1 MYHFIACLYA
11 GNFDGFVEE
20 RMDMVEEFMEDLN
33 GIKFFT
39 SESYQ
44 VAIMHLMQQHSF
56 TQAREVLQRAKS
68 RFEGEREYLLLDVL
82 IEYWTQRR
90 TEAERKAKAYY
101 AQTSEPIFLL
111 IRAAL
116 QAIKKNYTK
125 AEDLFE
131 EFFEQYEDP
140 DYLPH
145 ERLMHFALYLNSDLF
160 EDSKENEEEFMERSI
175 MIKKLVIEALKDDDA
190 GIGELKAF
198 ASEFFRMENIQV
210 ATNILNSII
219 DRDPYDKEAWGFLS
233 FVLFQDERYA
243 EAAEALK
250 TRIAI
255 KDIDP
260 MIYYNCGYCHQQ
272 IHDYA
277 QAIYYYEMQA
287 KEFPMMLSDN
297 KDLYA
302 ELNNHKAFCLMK
314 IGSFTEALE
323 VCESVLKI
331 DPNNFQATVQ
341 IGQCYN
347 FMNENDKALGYLLQA
362 FKMYDPHD
370 EKNYENMFEII
381 GDIFAEA
388 SELQEKDKQQESL
401 GNAIISYQKSLNHLL
416 RTSNME
422 KSSFEQVQK
431 KSAIKYLKI
440 GRLFLVVQDT
450 NQALLNFQ
458 LALMANP
465 DQPSLHT
472 FISIAYYLVGLDEE
486 AFIHFS
492 RIPTQELEE
501 FKPLIPELAKI
512 EREFNKKRSL

>member
-1 MYHFIACLYA
+1 MYHFITCLYT

-20 RMDMVEEFMEDLN
+20 RMDMVEEFMEDLD
-33 GIKFFT
+33 GVKFFT

-44 VAIMHLMQQHSF
+44 VAIMHLIQNHSF
-56 TQAREVLQRAKS
+56 TQAREVLQRAKK
-68 RFEGEREYLLLDVL
+68 RFEGEKEYLLLDVL

-90 TEAERKAKAYY
+90 TDAERKVKAYY
-101 AQTSEPIFLL
+101 AETQEPIFLL
-111 IRAAL
+111 IKAAL
-116 QAIKKNYTK
+116 QAIKKSYSK
-125 AEDLFE
+125 AEDSFE
-131 EFFEQYEDP
+131 EFFEQYQDP
-140 DYLPH
+140 DYLPY
-145 ERLMHFALYLNSDLF
+145 ERLMHFALYLNGDLF
-160 EDSKENEEEFMERSI
+160 EDSKENEEEFLERSI
-175 MIKKLVIEALKDDDA
+175 VIKKLVSEALKDDQA
-190 GIGELKAF
+190 STGELTAF
-198 ASEFFRMENIQV
+198 ASEFFRLENIPAV
-210 ATNILNSII
+210 TTILNSVI

-233 FVLFQDERYA
+233 FVLFQDEQYS

-272 IHDYA
+272 TNNYA

-297 KDLYA
+297 KEFYA

-314 IGSFTEALE
+314 IGSFTEALG
-323 VCESVLKI
+323 VCQSVLTI

-341 IGQCYN
+341 TGQCYN

-370 EKNYENMFEII
+370 DKNYENMFEII

-388 SELQEKDKQQESL
+388 SELQEKDKQEESL

-416 RTSNME
+416 RTSNIE
-422 KSSFEQVQK
+422 RSSFDQVQQ
-431 KSAIKYLKI
+431 KSAVKHLKI

-458 LALMANP
+458 LAFMANP
-465 DQPSLHT
+465 ELPSLHT
-472 FISIAYYLVGLDEE
+472 FISIAYFLAGLDEE

-492 RIPTQELEE
+492 RIPTPELEE

-512 EREFNKKRSL
+512 EREFRKKR